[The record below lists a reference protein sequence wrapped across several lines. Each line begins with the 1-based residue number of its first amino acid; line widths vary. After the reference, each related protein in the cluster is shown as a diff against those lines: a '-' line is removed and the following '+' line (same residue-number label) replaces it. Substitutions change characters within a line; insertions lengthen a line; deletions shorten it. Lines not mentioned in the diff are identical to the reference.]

1 MSNLRIKYK
10 FIGDEN
16 IENKIPAKLNNL
28 KYIIIIIM

>member
-16 IENKIPAKLNNL
+16 IENKIPVILNNI
-28 KYIIIIIM
+28 KYIIIILI